1 MPSLD
6 SSTSPEQTRRPR
18 PVAVRLLVPAVLL
31 LGVSALG
38 GVMSGAAANP
48 VLGILAGLAMAV
60 LAITTYRLSA
70 RWLDRRRADELARR
84 GAAGA
89 VGRGLLI
96 GTAVCLTTMGLIALL
111 GGYQVR
117 GPGSVGGM
125 VGIFGLMVGV
135 ATTEELLFRGV
146 LFRIVEGRLG
156 TVGALVVTGLL
167 FGALHLVNPG
177 ASVVGAL
184 ALAIEAGLMLGAAYA
199 ATRTLWVPIGVHFA
213 WNALIVGVFSTT
225 ASGAT
230 VTQGLLD
237 AVTTG
242 PEVLT
247 GGAFGPEASIV
258 SVLVCSVATVLFLR
272 RARAAGRI
280 VARRGR

>member
-1 MPSLD
+1 MPSPD

-18 PVAVRLLVPAVLL
+18 PVVVRLLVPAVLL

-48 VLGILAGLAMAV
+48 VLGILAGLAMAIP
-60 LAITTYRLSA
+60 AITVHRLSA

-89 VGRGLLI
+89 VGRGVLI

-111 GGYQVR
+111 GGYEVH
-117 GPGSVGGM
+117 GLGSVGGM

-146 LFRIVEGRLG
+146 LFRIVEGWLG
-156 TVGALVVTGLL
+156 TVGALVVTCLL

-177 ASVVGAL
+177 ASIVGAL

-225 ASGAT
+225 ASGAN

-242 PEVLT
+242 PEILT
-247 GGAFGPEASIV
+247 GGGFGPEASIV

-272 RARAAGRI
+272 RARATGRI
-280 VARRGR
+280 RPRR

>member
-18 PVAVRLLVPAVLL
+18 PVVVRLLVPAVLL
-31 LGVSALG
+31 LGVSVLG

-60 LAITTYRLSA
+60 LAITIYRLSA
-70 RWLDRRRADELARR
+70 RWLDRRRADELARC

-89 VGRGLLI
+89 VGRGVLI

-111 GGYQVR
+111 GGYQVN
-117 GPGSVGGM
+117 GFGSVGGM

-146 LFRIVEGRLG
+146 LFRIVEGWLG
-156 TVGALVVTGLL
+156 TVGALVVTCLL

-177 ASVVGAL
+177 ASIVGAL

-225 ASGAT
+225 ASGAN

-272 RARAAGRI
+272 RARATGRI
-280 VARRGR
+280 RPRR

>member
-1 MPSLD
+1 VL
-6 SSTSPEQTRRPR
+6 
-18 PVAVRLLVPAVLL
+18 VRLVVPAVLL

-38 GVMSGAAANP
+38 GAMSGAAANP
-48 VLGILAGLAMAV
+48 VLGVLAGLAMAV
-60 LAITTYRLSA
+60 LAIGVYRLSA
-70 RWLDRRRADELARR
+70 RLLDRRRPDELARR
-84 GAAGA
+84 GAVRA
-89 VGRGLLI
+89 VGRGVLV
-96 GTAVCLTTMGLIALL
+96 GTAVCVTTMGLIALL

-117 GPGSVGGM
+117 GLGSVGAM
-125 VGIFGLMVGV
+125 IGIFGLMAGV

-146 LFRIVEGRLG
+146 LFRIVEGRFG

-184 ALAIEAGLMLGAAYA
+184 ALAVEAGLMLGAAYA

-225 ASGAT
+225 ASGAD
-230 VTQGLLD
+230 VAQGLLD

-272 RARAAGRI
+272 RARALGRLLP
-280 VARRGR
+280 RR